1 MRKSSIVLLMA
12 MILFSVP
19 VLAYSTFNFTIYN
32 GPNPI
37 LSGPVVKTENLN
49 YARAKV
55 SYANYFDPSTDE
67 VYFRVRNANDL
78 SYATQYRQ
86 LNKDT
91 FVGSQNMTVFA
102 YLGGQ
107 GLISKSYQFAANMY
121 TSVPSGQVQ
130 VSGQWI
136 P

>member
-19 VLAYSTFNFTIYN
+19 VLAYSTFNFTLYN
-32 GPNPI
+32 GPDPI
-37 LSGPVVKTENLN
+37 LTGPVIKTENLN
-49 YARAKV
+49 FARAKV
-55 SYANYFDPSTDE
+55 TNANYFDPNTDE
-67 VYFRVRNANDL
+67 VYFRVRNANNL

-86 LNKDT
+86 LNVDMYINSP
-91 FVGSQNMTVFA
+91 FMTYFS
-102 YLGGQ
+102 YLTGQ
-107 GLISKSYQFAANMY
+107 GQISKSYQFAANMY

>member
-1 MRKSSIVLLMA
+1 MTFRVKTSPAGMSSKTRA
-12 MILFSVP
+12 P
-19 VLAYSTFNFTIYN
+19 PENAKA
-32 GPNPI
+32 
-37 LSGPVVKTENLN
+37 VVKTENLN

-107 GLISKSYQFAANMY
+107 GQISKSYQFAANMY
-121 TSVPSGQVQ
+121 SSVANGWVQ
-130 VSGQWI
+130 VGGEWI